1 MPETI
6 TLQPDGRVTSGGVVD
21 FFDTPDAN
29 LARSTDGPVSRGS
42 WRMLGATPA
51 GVHCCDSDMAI
62 TIDGMTYTGVLA
74 VLPRETDGRA
84 TLTFSAVDRRRSS
97 DLGRPHRGLKPLS
110 LFPSL
115 STTAPSTDIRPIR
128 NRKSAVRPLRKRGER
143 YQAARRIGTLM
154 LGTVAAA
161 TG

>member
-1 MPETI
+1 
-6 TLQPDGRVTSGGVVD
+6 
-21 FFDTPDAN
+21 
-29 LARSTDGPVSRGS
+29 
-42 WRMLGATPA
+42 MLGATPA

-62 TIDGMTYTGVLA
+62 TIDGMTYTGVFA

-84 TLTFSAVDRRRSS
+84 TLTFSAIGDNQAIWAPASRAETPFSV
-97 DLGRPHRGLKPLS
+97 PFPL
-110 LFPSL
+110 
-115 STTAPSTDIRPIR
+115 TDIQPISVSE
-128 NRKSAVRPLRKRGER
+128 SAVCPLRKRGER